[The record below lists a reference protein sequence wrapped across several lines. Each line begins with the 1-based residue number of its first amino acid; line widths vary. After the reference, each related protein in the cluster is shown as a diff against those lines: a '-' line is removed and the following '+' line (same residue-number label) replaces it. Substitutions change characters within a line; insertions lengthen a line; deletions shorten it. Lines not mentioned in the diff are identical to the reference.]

1 MIDIRNIAVKYS
13 PEIALLVLMLRVK
26 LGKADEKTLSDCLA
40 EYSMDY
46 DWLLLLMKEHD
57 LENILHDSI
66 VLEKLAAR
74 NPALKPAIVRRAR
87 FNLFIFTELI
97 SLIQLFRN
105 NSIQFLNYKGILL
118 SKILF
123 NDFTTRNTSDIDI
136 LINAGDFLSV
146 RQVLLNAGYEE
157 VYYFPDHYP
166 DYYLLKNREAT
177 FRRKGL
183 EGQYIYIEIQWAPL
197 PEMYGLPYD
206 NVYFFKHAEIV
217 RLSGEE
223 LPAVRLEQHLIL
235 LLIHHGIS
243 DLWRNLKHVFDI
255 AVFMEKTGKSLDW
268 QEIFL
273 KVEQWHFQENAG
285 VGLMLAEDLFGV
297 NIPDNRKVFRH
308 KKTSEMALTSVLSY
322 PLLTKKK
329 KNYFNVKRQLL
340 FADNFY
346 EKTKLIKGYLKTAIS
361 PSMIDLEN
369 IKLPAKLFPFYFLTK
384 RLRFLLPKKK

>member
-1 MIDIRNIAVKYS
+1 MIDIRNIAVKYN

-26 LGKADEKTLSDCLA
+26 LGKADEKVLSDCLV
-40 EYSMDY
+40 EFSIDY
-46 DWLLLLMKEHD
+46 DRLLLLMKEHD
-57 LENILHDSI
+57 LENILHESI
-66 VLEKLAAR
+66 VIEKLAER
-74 NPALKPAIVRRAR
+74 NAALKPAIVRRAR

-97 SLIQLFRN
+97 SLIRLFRN

-136 LINAGDFLSV
+136 LINAADYFRI
-146 RQVLLNAGYEE
+146 RQLLLKAGYEE
-157 VYYFPDHYP
+157 VYYFPAHYP
-166 DYYLLKNREAT
+166 EYYLLKNREAT
-177 FRRKGL
+177 FRRKGM
-183 EGQYIYIEIQWAPL
+183 EGQYVYIEIQWAPL

-217 RLSGEE
+217 RLSGED

-255 AVFMEKTGKSLDW
+255 AVFIEKTGKSLDW
-268 QEIFL
+268 QEIFS
-273 KVEQWHFQENAG
+273 KVVQWHFQKNAG
-285 VGLMLAEDLFGV
+285 VGLALAEDLFGV
-297 NIPDNRKVFRH
+297 KIPVH
-308 KKTSEMALTSVLSY
+308 LQVLSQKKTSEIALNTVLSI

-329 KNYFNVKRQLL
+329 KNYFNVSRQLL

-346 EKTKLIKGYLKTAIS
+346 EKFKLLKGYLKIALW
-361 PSMIDLEN
+361 PSLTDLEN
-369 IKLPAKLFPFYFLTK
+369 IKFPPVLFPFYFITK
-384 RLRFLLPKKK
+384 RFRFLFRKK

>member
-1 MIDIRNIAVKYS
+1 MIEIRNIAEKYN

-26 LGKADEKTLSDCLA
+26 LGKADEKTLSDFLDGNNI
-40 EYSMDY
+40 DY
-46 DWLLLLMKEHD
+46 DRLLLLMKEHD
-57 LENILHDSI
+57 LENMLHDSI
-66 VLEKLAAR
+66 ILEKLAAR

-97 SLIQLFRN
+97 HLVQLFRN

-136 LINAGDFLSV
+136 LINAGDFLTV
-146 RQVLLNAGYEE
+146 RQVLLKAGYEE

-166 DYYLLKNREAT
+166 EYYLLKNREAT

-206 NVYFFKHAEIV
+206 NEYFFKHAEIV

-255 AVFMEKTGKSLDW
+255 AVFMEKTGKILDW
-268 QEIFL
+268 QEIFS
-273 KVEQWHFQENAG
+273 KVEQWHFQKNAG
-285 VGLMLAEDLFGV
+285 VGLTLAEEIFGV
-297 NIPDNRKVFRH
+297 NIPDNRKIFRH
-308 KKTSEMALTSVLSY
+308 KKSSAMALTAVLTY

-329 KNYFNVKRQLL
+329 KNYFNVNRQLL

-346 EKTKLIKGYLKTAIS
+346 EKIKLIKGYLKTAIS

-369 IKLPAKLFPFYFLTK
+369 IKLPSRLFPFYFLTK